1 MSRRERRIISIC
13 CAAFVDHD
21 VDAHLYAAL
30 KSGDLTFEE
39 LQEIVMHYAV
49 YVGWLLGARLDER
62 LLAALREVRAEA
74 T

>member
-1 MSRRERRIISIC
+1 MPSSRASIATRARKLLRLGKC
-13 CAAFVDHD
+13 
-21 VDAHLYAAL
+21 LYAAL

-39 LQEIVMHYAV
+39 LQEIAMHYAV
-49 YVGWLLGARLDER
+49 YVGWLLGARLDEQ